1 MPNWC
6 ENIVRVHADTA
17 GELQRFTTHVA
28 SEDNP
33 FSFNSILPM
42 PRELTGTL
50 APAQI
55 CTPDEYHDWIKEHQP
70 TYEHGDRPI
79 TKAMSKR
86 FIEQYGADNWYDW
99 QTKNWG
105 TKWDTGGEEVS
116 VEIDDTVAEYMFDT
130 AWGPP
135 EEIYNHLVETFPDHQ
150 INWYFHEP
158 NMLMAGYLGE
168 D

>member
-55 CTPDEYHDWIKEHQP
+55 CTPDEYHDWIKE
-70 TYEHGDRPI
+70 
-79 TKAMSKR
+79 
-86 FIEQYGADNWYDW
+86 
-99 QTKNWG
+99 
-105 TKWDTGGEEVS
+105 EVS